1 MPIDAVIALF
11 LKHPTLTS
19 LKVFQFVVLEGA
31 SYILDNIFLIKHIEI
46 IRLWEIIF
54 QRTNI

>member
-31 SYILDNIFLIKHIEI
+31 SYILENILIKNIKI
-46 IRLWEIIF
+46 NRLWQIIF
-54 QRTNI
+54 QGTNI

>member
-31 SYILDNIFLIKHIEI
+31 SYILENILIK
-46 IRLWEIIF
+46 
-54 QRTNI
+54 NIKIKR

>member
-1 MPIDAVIALF
+1 MPIDAVMALF

-31 SYILDNIFLIKHIEI
+31 SYILENILIKNIKI
-46 IRLWEIIF
+46 NRLWQIIF
-54 QRTNI
+54 QGTNI

>member
-31 SYILDNIFLIKHIEI
+31 SYILEYILIKNIKI
-46 IRLWEIIF
+46 NRLWQIIF
-54 QRTNI
+54 QGTNI

>member
-19 LKVFQFVVLEGA
+19 LKVFQFIVLEGP
-31 SYILDNIFLIKHIEI
+31 SYILENILIKNIKI
-46 IRLWEIIF
+46 NRLWQIIF
-54 QRTNI
+54 

>member
-31 SYILDNIFLIKHIEI
+31 SYIFEKIVFGK
-46 IRLWEIIF
+46 
-54 QRTNI
+54 